1 MTDQALHLYF
11 FPSFMVV
18 TWRMAS
24 YLRAKNVALEEN
36 GDLASARDLVGSDE
50 PHLAH
55 KGLPTDMHRTDVS
68 FHLPF
73 GVKPY
78 GVRATRVKT
87 VEVFLA
93 VLERDFVDVSVDAL
107 GSSDP
112 DGLRV
117 RMFGEI
123 RRNGCD
129 GLGTLGLE

>member
-1 MTDQALHLYF
+1 
-11 FPSFMVV
+11 MVV

-36 GDLASARDLVGSDE
+36 GDLASARDVVGSDG
-50 PHLAH
+50 PQLAD
-55 KGLPTDMHRTDVS
+55 KGFSTNMHRTDVS

-78 GVRATRVKT
+78 GMGATRVKT

-107 GSSDP
+107 GGSDP
-112 DGLRV
+112 DGLRA
-117 RMFGEI
+117 RMFGGI
-123 RRNGCD
+123 RWNGCD
-129 GLGTLGLE
+129 GLSALGLE